1 MARKSSTAPS
11 SESKPVSN
19 GVLHP
24 QPQDPRMELFYMLGV
39 LRGAGVEGSIR
50 IAELVNQILSP
61 TAPAPEVE
69 AQ

>member
-1 MARKSSTAPS
+1 MARTSTIAKPDN
-11 SESKPVSN
+11 KPVSN

-24 QPQDPRMELFYMLGV
+24 QPQDPKMELFYMLGV

-61 TAPAPEVE
+61 SADAPEPGAE
-69 AQ
+69 